1 MLHGMAVR
9 AVTYDEVGRIE
20 ICAWDFWG
28 GSFGNAAPMA
38 WFGQACITQLY
49 LDPETVLSIMRY
61 P

>member
-1 MLHGMAVR
+1 VR

>member
-28 GSFGNAAPMA
+28 GSFGNAARMA
-38 WFGQACITQLY
+38 WFGQACMPQ
-49 LDPETVLSIMRY
+49 SN
-61 P
+61 